1 MRASSRETELALD
14 KGHKTVPGK
23 PGLRHVPEALDLD
36 FLATGD
42 VGHDYCKGPCMS
54 LFAEADREVLAEVHR
69 AVPHARRIDAQLVDE
84 VPDRLDLR
92 RIGGRDWGWPGSPG
106 FMPADNSAV
115 RTFAPPGIRS
125 PAGFAGSHVTCA
137 STRIPLR

>member
-1 MRASSRETELALD
+1 MRASSRETELALAE
-14 KGHKTVPGK
+14 GHKTAPGK
-23 PGLRHVPEALDLD
+23 PGLRHLPEALDLD

-69 AVPHARRIDAQLVDE
+69 AVPHARGIDAQLVDE

-92 RIGGRDWGWPGSPG
+92 RIGGRDWGVAGLARVHAG
-106 FMPADNSAV
+106 RQQRREDF
-115 RTFAPPGIRS
+115 RS
-125 PAGFAGSHVTCA
+125 SGDTVAGGLC
-137 STRIPLR
+137 R